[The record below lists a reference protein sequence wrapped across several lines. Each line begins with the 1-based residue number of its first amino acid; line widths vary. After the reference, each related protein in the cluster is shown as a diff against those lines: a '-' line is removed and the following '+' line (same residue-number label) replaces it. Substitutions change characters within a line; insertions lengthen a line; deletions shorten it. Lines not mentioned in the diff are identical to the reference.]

1 MSQGDSD
8 SDTLPLSVLK
18 RHVTNGSMRPHA
30 EEEDDGDDDKP
41 LCSLLKKETPT
52 QPKSGRSSS
61 KNRNNNEMKTIA
73 PIKQES
79 LTTTATSTTIATATS
94 TTIATATSTTIATA
108 TTTAT
113 ATAINHI
120 KFEKKS
126 IKSEPNQSQQ
136 KNKNDEKMG
145 REVED
150 EDEDEGR
157 DDDDNVPISKL
168 ISKSGTTSPKPPPTK
183 SRKRSSP
190 SLANEAKKKPKATP
204 NSEKIKKEDN
214 DEEKKPIQKK
224 RKDDKGDRDRS
235 GRNNCTAKKR
245 KKKSS
250 ESDEAMKNGGDS
262 EEEGEEGEEDGEHK
276 WWRESEKLPPGVKWL
291 KLEHNGVLF
300 PPPYQPHGVRLLYN
314 GKPVDL
320 TPQQEEVATFY
331 AQYLET
337 DHTKKPTFRK
347 NFFQGFLKLLN
358 PKGSPKH
365 IITSFEKCDFSLI
378 HQHLMNQKE
387 EKKNWSKERKQKE
400 KEEKAKLQEKYG
412 WAILDGRKQKIAN
425 YRVEPPGLFLGR
437 GSHPKAGQLK
447 TRIMPEHITI
457 NIGREAN
464 VPECPIPNH
473 NWKAVIHDN
482 TVTWLASWNENVNN
496 QFKYVWF
503 SSSSRI
509 KGESD
514 MKKFE
519 TARKL
524 GKNID
529 SIRSTYMKELTHSDV
544 GTCQRA
550 TALWLIDYL
559 ALRVGNEKG
568 EDEADTVGCCSLRAE
583 HLEMQEQNNIHFDF
597 LGKDSMRYEKT
608 VTVHEDV
615 WKNLQRFKKGKKK
628 DDELFDKLTTT
639 ALNAHLKEKMEGLTA
654 KVFRTYN
661 ASVTLQKELNQIP
674 VDKHKL
680 VDEKVHLFNQA
691 NRQVAIL
698 CNHQRTV
705 SKTHNEQMEKLNE
718 TLTFLQ
724 EQKQE
729 LQQHLKD
736 IKSGKRKQDAVVFS
750 KVPLP
755 PPTPKKKINHNNNNL
770 PNNTNKKR
778 RKGKGYKQKTEQGER
793 GRGRGRGGKRK
804 GREKESFAQ

>member
-1 MSQGDSD
+1 MSQSDSD
-8 SDTLPLSVLK
+8 SDTVPLSVLK
-18 RHVTNGSMRPHA
+18 GNMTNGNMSPHA
-30 EEEDDGDDDKP
+30 GEEDDGDDGDDDKP
-41 LCSLLKKETPT
+41 LCSLSKREASA
-52 QPKSGRSSS
+52 QPNSSRLSS
-61 KNRNNNEMKTIA
+61 KNSNNNEMKTTA
-73 PIKQES
+73 PIKQKPRP
-79 LTTTATSTTIATATS
+79 T
-94 TTIATATSTTIATA
+94 
-108 TTTAT
+108 
-113 ATAINHI
+113 TAINHI

-126 IKSEPNQSQQ
+126 IKSEPNQTQQ
-136 KNKNDEKMG
+136 KNKNNEKMG
-145 REVED
+145 REKSQD
-150 EDEDEGR
+150 EDR
-157 DDDDNVPISKL
+157 DDDDVPIAKL
-168 ISKSGTTSPKPPPTK
+168 ISNSGTGTTSPK
-183 SRKRSSP
+183 SRKRSSSSP
-190 SLANEAKKKPKATP
+190 ALANEAKKKPRLMPK
-204 NSEKIKKEDN
+204 SEKIKKEDN
-214 DEEKKPIQKK
+214 EEKKPIKKK
-224 RKDDKGDRDRS
+224 RKEDDKDGKGDRS
-235 GRNNCTAKKR
+235 GRNNRTVKKR
-245 KKKSS
+245 KKESS
-250 ESDEAMKNGGDS
+250 ESDKAMKNGDGDGD
-262 EEEGEEGEEDGEHK
+262 EDGEEGEEDGEHK

-300 PPPYQPHGVRLLYN
+300 PPPYQPHGVKLLYN

-320 TPQQEEVATFY
+320 TPEQEEVATFY
-331 AQYLET
+331 AQYLQT

-347 NFFQGFLKLLN
+347 NFFQGFLKILN

-365 IITSFEKCDFSLI
+365 KITSFEKCDFNLI
-378 HQHLMNQKE
+378 HQHLMTQKE

-400 KEEKAKLQEKYG
+400 KEEKATLQEKYG
-412 WAILDGRKQKIAN
+412 WAILDGHKQKIAN

-457 NIGREAN
+457 NIGKEAK

-529 SIRSTYMKELTHSDV
+529 SIRSTYMKELIHSDV
-544 GTCQRA
+544 GIRQRA

-583 HLEMQEQNNIHFDF
+583 HLEIQEQNKVHFDF

-608 VTVHEDV
+608 VTVHEEV

-661 ASVTLQKELNQIP
+661 ASITLQKELNQIP

-680 VDEKVHLFNQA
+680 VDEKVHQFNQA

-724 EQKQE
+724 EQK
-729 LQQHLKD
+729 K
-736 IKSGKRKQDAVVFS
+736 
-750 KVPLP
+750 
-755 PPTPKKKINHNNNNL
+755 NY
-770 PNNTNKKR
+770 NNT
-778 RKGKGYKQKTEQGER
+778 
-793 GRGRGRGGKRK
+793 
-804 GREKESFAQ
+804 